1 MRPDKYNSKTIEL
14 TLHPSCH
21 CVLDLLRVTWAR
33 DGLRLAQTQTTSL
46 IFLQD
51 PKNKSVI
58 YCDQKLRALTKKKK
72 VGQPGMISA
81 IAKNL
86 KDIKTEKK
94 RNIEKSPET

>member
-1 MRPDKYNSKTIEL
+1 MRPDKYNSNTIEL
-14 TLHPSCH
+14 TLYPSCY
-21 CVLDLLRVTWAR
+21 CVLDLLCVTWVM
-33 DGLRLAQTQTTSL
+33 DGLRLAQTQTSL

-58 YCDQKLRALTKKKK
+58 YCDQKLKALTKKKK